1 MYNYLDYE
9 KKWQERWNKEKIGEV
24 DLQKDK
30 PKFFIIW
37 AYLTVSGFHHIGHMR
52 GFSYADAIAR
62 YKRMLGYNVLLPAGG
77 HASGNSAVAKAM
89 KVKENDL
96 KTIEDYKSYGLTEED
111 LKQISTTEGF
121 VEFFSKKYIIDY
133 KDYGFIGDWRR
144 FTVTTNKDYQK
155 FIEWQ
160 FKKLKEN
167 NLLIQKPY
175 YATACVKCGP
185 VAVDPSEMD
194 LSKGGTAQKHEY
206 TIVKLK
212 FQESNEYVVVATLRP
227 ETMFGQTNVWLDYN
241 KTYVKIKV
249 ADEIWIASKDFA
261 EKLKYQKEDVVIVG
275 QIEGKKLVGKNCLA
289 PLANKEIIILPSDF
303 CDEKVGTGIV
313 TSVPSDAPIDWM
325 GLYDLQQSK
334 ELCDKYDL
342 DYEIIKQIEPIPII
356 QSKGYGK
363 LPAIEICQKLNI
375 KSQKDTKLLEQAKQE
390 VYKKGF
396 HTGVMLET
404 CQEYKGLKV
413 EDAKEKIKQKLISN
427 NQADIFYDLSEEV
440 VCRCGEKVVVKK
452 VDDQWFI
459 RYSDKNLTQ
468 KTIEHVKNMT
478 ILPEQ
483 SKKNFPNILN
493 WFEDRACARQGN
505 WLGTRFPFDESYTI
519 EPISDSTLYPIFYL
533 ISLYTNQKI
542 ITPEQLTEEFFDY
555 VFLNKG
561 DLKEISLKTKIKEET
576 LNKIKKD
583 VSYWYPLDINLG
595 GKEHQTV
602 HFPVFLMNHV
612 GLLPEKYFPQGIFI
626 NWWVVS
632 KGGKISKSKGGVGSI
647 KDEAKK
653 YSVDAMRLFYA
664 NVANI
669 FTDITFDEEDLNK
682 YKQRLEKIYSFITS
696 LKENK
701 LLVNNKTN
709 LDEWLISRFNIRLE
723 NINKSMDNIEFK
735 TVTDD
740 IYFNIYNDF
749 MWYINRGGNNKQ
761 IINDLLNKW
770 VLTFGLFTPH
780 LAEEINELLGN
791 KYLVSTSC
799 FPKVD
804 VLKISKELED
814 QEKQIEEMMS
824 DIRTVIK
831 MSNLNKLKKITLFV
845 AEDWKYSLYDDIKE
859 LFKETSNVGQIIPK
873 LTEKYIDHKKEV
885 GMIVSRIF
893 KNRSLLTETTKE
905 QEITILTE
913 SKEFLEKTF
922 DSEVVVSSA
931 EEIQDVKA
939 KQALPG
945 KVGIIVE

>member
-824 DIRTVIK
+824 DIRTIIK